1 MPKVGTKNCITDIKG
16 IRVGHAQDATLKS
29 GTTVVT
35 STLGLTASYAIMG
48 GAPGTRDTD
57 LLAPDKTVQ
66 SVDAFVLSGGSAF
79 GLDAASGVADRL
91 RRDGQGF
98 QVANLRVPIVPSAIL
113 FDLLNGGTKEWDRNP
128 YYSLGTQ
135 AYDALGRPFENGSI
149 GAGYGAIAGQ
159 LKGGLG
165 TASFVLD
172 SGITVAAIV
181 AANPVGSVVD
191 ASGKQFWAAPF
202 ERNRE
207 FGGRGN
213 TTQSDQGD
221 GFQNTKMGGL
231 IEGANTTIGLVVT
244 DAALTKAQAQ
254 RVATAAHDGIA
265 RAVVPSHL
273 PHDGD
278 LIFAGSTDQIQLGDT
293 PLHFAEICHFASL
306 CVARAIARAVY
317 HAEQDPKDTVPTWR
331 SLNGD

>member
-1 MPKVGTKNCITDIKG
+1 MPKIGTKNCITDVQG
-16 IRVGHAQDATLKS
+16 IRVGHAQDTALKS

-35 STLGLTASYAIMG
+35 STFGLTASYAILG

-79 GLDAASGVADRL
+79 GLDAASGVSDRL
-91 RRDGQGF
+91 RRDGFGF
-98 QVANLRVPIVPSAIL
+98 QVADIRVPIVPSAIL
-113 FDLLNGGTKEWDRNP
+113 FDLLNGGNKNWDRNP
-128 YYSLGTQ
+128 YYSLGTL
-135 AYDALGRPFENGSI
+135 AYDALGLPFQNGTI

-165 TASFVLD
+165 TASFVLE
-172 SGITVAAIV
+172 SGITVAALV

-191 ASGKQFWAAPF
+191 TSGKQFWAAPF
-202 ERNRE
+202 ERNGE
-207 FGGRGN
+207 FGGCGN
-213 TTQSDQGD
+213 STQSNQGD
-221 GFQNTKMGGL
+221 GFQHTKMGGL
-231 IEGANTTIGLVVT
+231 IEGANTTIGVVVT
-244 DAALTKAQAQ
+244 DAALSKAQAK

-278 LIFAGSTDQIQLGDT
+278 LIFAGSTGQIPLGDT

-317 HAEQDPKDTVPTWR
+317 HAKQDPDDTVPTWQ
-331 SLNGD
+331 SLNGV